1 MKNNA
6 LINHYKRLE
15 KQIAN
20 ITPQVYAGIALAL
33 SRKYGWEYE
42 QINELF
48 VESQAIWNECVDSD
62 VDMIAMC
69 EEETGIEC
77 VSSVNSVIG
86 EEDRV

>member
-6 LINHYKRLE
+6 LINQYKQLS
-15 KQIAN
+15 KQVQN

-48 VESQAIWNECVDSD
+48 AESQEIWNECVQTD

-77 VSSVNSVIG
+77 RAAVN
-86 EEDRV
+86 

>member
-48 VESQAIWNECVDSD
+48 AESQEIWNECVDNGA
-62 VDMIAMC
+62 DMISMC

-77 VSSVNSVIG
+77 RSVTN
-86 EEDRV
+86 

>member
-1 MKNNA
+1 MKNNT
-6 LINHYKRLE
+6 LINQYKQLS
-15 KQIAN
+15 KQVQN

-33 SRKYGWEYE
+33 HRKYGWEYE

-48 VESQAIWNECVDSD
+48 TESQAIWNECVQSD

-77 VSSVNSVIG
+77 RAAVN
-86 EEDRV
+86 

>member
-33 SRKYGWEYE
+33 SRKYGWENRSMKSLQGHRRYG
-42 QINELF
+42 
-48 VESQAIWNECVDSD
+48 
-62 VDMIAMC
+62 M
-69 EEETGIEC
+69 
-77 VSSVNSVIG
+77 SV
-86 EEDRV
+86 